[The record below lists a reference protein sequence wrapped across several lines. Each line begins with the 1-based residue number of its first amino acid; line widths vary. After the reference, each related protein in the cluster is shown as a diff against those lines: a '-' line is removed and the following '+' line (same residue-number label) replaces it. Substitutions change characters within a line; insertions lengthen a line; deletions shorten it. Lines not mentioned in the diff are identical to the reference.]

1 MGDATIT
8 YKDPHAAMA
17 AVEWFHN
24 NDFHGA
30 PIEVHIAESKTKDMN
45 DHSYAQQ
52 NGFEANSRM
61 VPGVHDDVDRG
72 GGRGRGRGDASG
84 QSWQKDGDWMCPN
97 TKVFGMTMVSHLFL
111 HHEILILS

>member
-8 YKDPHAAMA
+8 YKDPHAF
-17 AVEWFHN
+17 VEWFYN
-24 NDFHGA
+24 KDFHGA
-30 PIEVHIAESKTKDMN
+30 PIEVHIAESKTKDLN

-52 NGFEANSRM
+52 NGFEANSSM
-61 VPGVHDDVDRG
+61 VPGVYDDVDRG

-97 TKVFGMTMVSHLFL
+97 TSRCSNVNFAF
-111 HHEILILS
+111 